1 MPIPSRDP
9 NPNPWQAELHA
20 SKVAL
25 EEELRASRQELER
38 VAGELKFA
46 QQEQRSVSR
55 MRTDLT
61 SAQKELQAKENEMEL
76 RNAKLV
82 AQANEALTM
91 SRPLQH
97 PVFGELLHDFGHKRL
112 YRASPLTLWAGTL
125 VWDRQRAFRQESEP

>member
-1 MPIPSRDP
+1 M
-9 NPNPWQAELHA
+9 
-20 SKVAL
+20 
-25 EEELRASRQELER
+25 
-38 VAGELKFA
+38 AGELKFA
-46 QQEQRSVSR
+46 QQEQRSVGR

-125 VWDRQRAFRQESEP
+125 VWDRQRAFRQES

>member
-55 MRTDLT
+55 MRSDLT

-125 VWDRQRAFRQESEP
+125 VWDRQRAFRQERG